1 MKKTI
6 QLLASLCILFSLLL
20 TSCVPTRIFE
30 ASQKRVSSLK
40 TDSIDTHDKLNNC
53 NSKSLELLKNNIRA
67 HNLLKECNNQVRN
80 LESTNL
86 NTQNQLNDRN
96 IKVKNLIQEKTSLQV
111 ANDSVKNDLNTLSS
125 ESKMT
130 IADQAK
136 RLKDLQDLI
145 QSQKDIMNKLKITI
159 GNALLKYKSDELF
172 VYVKDGKVYVSMQ
185 EKLLFRSGSDVID
198 SKGKAALKS
207 LSQVLN
213 STQDI
218 TVVIEGHTDSI
229 PIKTNLFKDNWDLST
244 ARATSIVR
252 ILTKVNGFDSNRITA
267 SGRGEFQPT
276 RSNKTAEG
284 RAGNRRTE
292 IILSPNLQDLYK
304 LLEQ

>member
-1 MKKTI
+1 
-6 QLLASLCILFSLLL
+6 
-20 TSCVPTRIFE
+20 
-30 ASQKRVSSLK
+30 LK
-40 TDSIDTHDKLNNC
+40 TDSIDTHNKLNNC
-53 NSKSLELLKNNIRA
+53 NSKSLELLKTNIKT
-67 HNLLKECNNQVRN
+67 NILLKDCNNQVRD
-80 LESTNL
+80 LQSTNL
-86 NTQNQLNDRN
+86 NTQNQLKDRN

-111 ANDSVKNDLNTLSS
+111 ANDSVKNDFNTLAS

-145 QSQKDIMNKLKITI
+145 QSQKDIMNKLKNTI
-159 GNALLKYKSDELF
+159 GDALMKYKSDELF

-185 EKLLFRSGSDVID
+185 EKLLFKSGSDVID
-198 SKGKAALKS
+198 PKGKSALKS
-207 LSQVLN
+207 LAQVLN

-229 PIKTNLFKDNWDLST
+229 PIKTAKFKDNWDLST

-252 ILTKVNGFDSNRITA
+252 ILTNVNGFDSKRITS
-267 SGRGEFQPT
+267 SGRSEFQPIKP
-276 RSNKTAEG
+276 NETAEG

-292 IILSPNLQDLYK
+292 VILSPNLQDLYK